1 MGHGAEGRRVD
12 AAERQLE
19 LAGPLAYPGGP
30 CYRRRMSNLVALDH
44 FLALPEHARL
54 LGLDLG
60 TKTIGLAL
68 SDVERRIATPLET
81 IQRIKFRQDA
91 AALLKIAEKHAIAG
105 FVIGLPLNMDGT
117 EGPRVQSTR
126 AFVRNLA
133 PLTALPIVF
142 WDERMSTLAV
152 TRTLLDADAS
162 RARRAA
168 VVDKMAAAYI
178 LQGALDRLARLGS
191 DGDEPEDDWATE

>member
-1 MGHGAEGRRVD
+1 MTSAIVP
-12 AAERQLE
+12 LE
-19 LAGPLAYPGGP
+19 
-30 CYRRRMSNLVALDH
+30 AL
-44 FLALPEHARL
+44 LALPAQARL

-60 TKTIGLAL
+60 TRTIGLAL

-81 IQRIKFRQDA
+81 IQRVKFGLDA
-91 AALLKIAEKHAIAG
+91 AALLKIAGKHHVAAL
-105 FVIGLPLNMDGT
+105 VLGLPLNMDGS
-117 EGPRVQSTR
+117 EGPRAQSTR
-126 AFVRNLA
+126 AFARNLA
-133 PLTALPIVF
+133 PLTSLPVVF

-178 LQGALDRLARLGS
+178 LQGALDRLGRLGPQES
-191 DGDEPEDDWATE
+191 GDDGDD